1 MSSPRNVQRLFTI
14 DLDTYEKA
22 MADLSLYHEMLVQA
36 HAEAVKMKVDPEFI
50 EDLMM
55 QADIIQETLLK
66 FRLSIVN
73 GSNFNP
79 GGDTSIH

>member
-1 MSSPRNVQRLFTI
+1 MSAKDVKRLFTI
-14 DLDTYEKA
+14 DLHTYEKA
-22 MADLSLYHEMLVQA
+22 MADLALYHEMLVQA
-36 HAEAVKMKVDPEFI
+36 HAEASKMQVDPEFV
-50 EDLMM
+50 EDLQM

-73 GSNFNP
+73 GANFNP